1 MYSYNP
7 GEDIATAMLRE
18 PVSVTLPLVIEIFL
32 FVSLSIVV
40 PRATTKGVNLLFLLS
55 KELLSSLISI
65 LILPLLPTIS
75 LASVSL
81 PL

>member
-1 MYSYNP
+1 MYSYKP

-40 PRATTKGVNLLFLLS
+40 PTATTKGVNLLFLFS
-55 KELLSSLISI
+55 KELLSNLISI
-65 LILPLLPTIS
+65 LILPLLPMMS